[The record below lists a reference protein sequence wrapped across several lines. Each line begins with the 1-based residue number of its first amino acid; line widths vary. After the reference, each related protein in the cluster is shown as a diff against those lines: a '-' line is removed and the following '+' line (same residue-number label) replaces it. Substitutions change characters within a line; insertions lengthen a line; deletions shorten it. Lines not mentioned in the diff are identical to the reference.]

1 MTRLSA
7 LQARF
12 KDIYDVFTSDAVKFY
27 LLVAVFF
34 SMVFILPMIPML
46 MFIYTENSPSIN
58 PDVFVKIFQNAKNDV
73 ENRQQSST
81 N

>member
-58 PDVFVKIFQNAKNDV
+58 PEVFVKIFQNAKNDV